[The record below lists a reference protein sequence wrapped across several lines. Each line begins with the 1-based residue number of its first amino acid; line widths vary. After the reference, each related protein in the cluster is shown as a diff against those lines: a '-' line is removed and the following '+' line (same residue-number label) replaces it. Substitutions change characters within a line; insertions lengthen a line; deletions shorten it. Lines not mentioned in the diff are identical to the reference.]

1 MNNLKYPVSPEV
13 GLQFFGQIT
22 ASISHEIKNC
32 LAIMNE
38 NAGLLQ
44 DLVVLNQRG
53 KPLDPTRID
62 RIAGQINGQVRRADS
77 VVKNLNQFA
86 HSTDNIEK
94 SLNLAEALSLTI
106 ALNHRLSTNRGVD
119 LHFTDSEDSCIVSIS
134 PFLFQYLMS
143 RCLDHIIDVI
153 GSGKRI
159 DITLQRKEA
168 HSVIAFMLD
177 NCIDDLD
184 LIDRFQKETGVLLE
198 QINCN
203 LSWNKDQTEFRLVF

>member
-13 GLQFFGQIT
+13 GLRFFGQIT

-44 DLVVLNQRG
+44 DLVVLSQRG
-53 KPLDPTRID
+53 KPLDPERIE
-62 RIAGQINGQVRRADS
+62 RIAGQLNGQVHRADS

-86 HSTDNIEK
+86 HSTDNLEK

-106 ALNHRLSTNRGVD
+106 ALNHRLATNRGVA
-119 LHFTDSEDSCIVSIS
+119 LHFSDPEYACSVSTN

-143 RCLDHIIDVI
+143 RCLNVIIDVT
-153 GSGKRI
+153 GSGNRV
-159 DITLQRKEA
+159 DIILQQKQGQTI
-168 HSVIAFMLD
+168 VAFMLGHSI
-177 NCIDDLD
+177 NNLEP
-184 LIDRFQKETGVLLE
+184 LAHFQKEIGMLLE
-198 QINCN
+198 QISCK
-203 LSWNKDQTEFRLVF
+203 LDWNKDQTELHLVF